1 MFESQPFPH
10 LMCVVYIL
18 RMGVELTTRI
28 YFLLPQGCIPFEAK
42 AVESPAAL
50 AAMAKGQNFTNPS
63 DLGDGE
69 RPGPPFHELQLHTT
83 FLARTLCF
91 HAFSPLTIFA

>member
-10 LMCVVYIL
+10 LVCCLYSSHGL
-18 RMGVELTTRI
+18 ELTTRI

>member
-91 HAFSPLTIFA
+91 PASHL